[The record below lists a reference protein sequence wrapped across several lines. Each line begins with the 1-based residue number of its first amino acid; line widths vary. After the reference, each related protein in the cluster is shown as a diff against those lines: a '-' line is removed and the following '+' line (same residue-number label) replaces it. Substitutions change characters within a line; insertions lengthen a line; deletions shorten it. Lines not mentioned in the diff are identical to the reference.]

1 MSDRSTTL
9 SLSPPPLPKPPG
21 PPANHFR
28 VIRTLASTPLSSST
42 LCLPRNILASDDD
55 LSASLVVV
63 RMNTDPTILR
73 NEFEPL
79 DARGEVLSSQFSGFA
94 STSWFCTRPVGGP
107 TLSEFGGK
115 MHGIPGWMIAHIL
128 LGVVSQVVDGEEVK
142 VDDVVLDIRPQ
153 GEGVYV
159 YRDYPIVRVDAR
171 DAGNEDAT
179 ARSVLELMRDAIV
192 EWSDVASY
200 IASARLVGQ
209 EVLMTNEPVLLVLRD
224 VMALLETDIVG
235 IENVV
240 DEFEAR
246 LVDIRHEGPMEMPEM
261 MVQKLHM
268 DLMTE
273 EEVKWAFREPA
284 VFRFTWHI
292 EEFRAIVTNEKV
304 HLGKGGC
311 AGMKTK
317 RILVARFGSKKDAF
331 LGIMGESEYADTEA
345 VTDDKLTMPEGE
357 SEDGQFDWDDE
368 MMMD

>member
-1 MSDRSTTL
+1 ML
-9 SLSPPPLPKPPG
+9 
-21 PPANHFR
+21 
-28 VIRTLASTPLSSST
+28 
-42 LCLPRNILASDDD
+42 
-55 LSASLVVV
+55 
-63 RMNTDPTILR
+63 
-73 NEFEPL
+73 
-79 DARGEVLSSQFSGFA
+79 
-94 STSWFCTRPVGGP
+94 
-107 TLSEFGGK
+107 
-115 MHGIPGWMIAHIL
+115 GIPGWMIAHIL

-142 VDDVVLDIRPQ
+142 VDDVVLDVRPQ
-153 GEGVYV
+153 GEGAYV

-284 VFRFTWHI
+284 VFKFTWHI
-292 EEFRAIVTNEKV
+292 EEFRAIVTNEKM

-317 RILVARFGSKKDAF
+317 RILVARFGSKKEAF
-331 LGIMGESEYADTEA
+331 LGIMGEGEYADTEA